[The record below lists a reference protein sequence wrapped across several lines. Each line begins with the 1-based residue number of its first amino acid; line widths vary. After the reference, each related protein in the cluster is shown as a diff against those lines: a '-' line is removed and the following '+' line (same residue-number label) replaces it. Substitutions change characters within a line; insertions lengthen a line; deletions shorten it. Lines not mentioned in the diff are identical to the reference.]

1 MLLIKRIA
9 IIDIEKSSR
18 DLNTLIS
25 KAKLSG

>member
-25 KAKLSG
+25 KAKLFG